1 MSNPHDTA
9 QANVRFIRPEVL
21 FAKDAA
27 ERAVKTAAQAIGAYL
42 IPEIMDGQLDF
53 FAVNWAQAGSFALGA
68 AALSLLFSLGSK
80 NAAGNPDSASLVRLK

>member
-1 MSNPHDTA
+1 MSNPRDPA
-9 QANVRFIRPEVL
+9 QANVAFINPAVL

-42 IPEIMDGQLDF
+42 IPDVIDGQLDF
-53 FAVNWAQAGSFALGA
+53 FAVNWSQAGSFALGA

-80 NAAGNPDSASLVRLK
+80 NAAGNPDSASLIRLK